1 MVSCDTSN
9 MGCDG
14 GYLDKEWVFLENT
27 GTVTDKCFPYASGNG
42 NVPKCISSCADGSAP
57 EFYKS

>member
-1 MVSCDTSN
+1 